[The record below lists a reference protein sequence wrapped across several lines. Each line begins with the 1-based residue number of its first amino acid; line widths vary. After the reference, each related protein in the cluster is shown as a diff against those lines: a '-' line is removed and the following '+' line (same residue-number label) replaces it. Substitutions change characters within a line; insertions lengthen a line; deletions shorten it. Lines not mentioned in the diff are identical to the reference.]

1 MAKCPRVRRL
11 FLAAVL
17 LLPALALADVDPRF
31 ARLRDQ
37 AESLGSLTT
46 FLDKYIGECA
56 SVFSGS
62 SCRANA
68 EEFRGKY
75 SGKKLYMIIGEEA
88 ATMVSPGPYQPGTG
102 NYTIHITPL
111 FPGGPYA
118 LTQGV
123 PTQTDAEGNPLLS
136 LLRITGTTPAG
147 WNATQFLRLFSD
159 RQVRAQ
165 VVFTPQGVWSL
176 PRKKSG
182 GKLYGVSARVEAI
195 LLTHARTGDSLG
207 LWLAEQPAASGKKGK
222 KK

>member
-1 MAKCPRVRRL
+1 VRRL

-17 LLPALALADVDPRF
+17 LLPALALADVDLRF

-37 AESLGSLTT
+37 AESLGSLTV

-56 SVFSGS
+56 SLFSGS

-75 SGKKLYMIIGEEA
+75 AGKKLYMIIGEDA
-88 ATMVSPGPYQPGTG
+88 ASMVSPGPYQPGTG

-123 PTQTDAEGNPLLS
+123 PTQTDAEGTPLLS
-136 LLRITGTTPAG
+136 PLHVSGTVPEG
-147 WNATQFLRLFSD
+147 WKATQFLRLFSD

-176 PRKKSG
+176 SRRKSG
-182 GKLYGVSARVEAI
+182 GKMYGVSARVEAI
-195 LLTHARTGDSLG
+195 LLTHARTGESLG
-207 LWLAEQPAASGKKGK
+207 LWLAEQPGAAGGNKGK